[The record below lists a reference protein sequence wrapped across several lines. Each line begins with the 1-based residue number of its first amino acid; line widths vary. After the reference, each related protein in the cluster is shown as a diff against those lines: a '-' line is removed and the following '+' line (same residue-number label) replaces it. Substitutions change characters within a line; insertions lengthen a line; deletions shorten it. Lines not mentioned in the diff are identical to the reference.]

1 VFCLSSFLGDF
12 SIAFFNLFVM
22 LNAIG
27 NVPIFL
33 TLTNGFSSQDR
44 REIAKKSA
52 IVAGSIVLVFIFF
65 GQYILDFFQI
75 ETDDFFIAGG
85 LVLLI
90 IALDFTIGRNIVRSY
105 IVNKEE
111 LAVVPLGTPLLAGPG
126 TITMS
131 IILTYDYGVFVTVF
145 AALANGVIAWL
156 ILRYSDLV
164 IQKIGSSGINAASR
178 VLGLLLV
185 AIAIGMIRRGLTGL
199 I

>member
-1 VFCLSSFLGDF
+1 
-12 SIAFFNLFVM
+12 M

-44 REIAKKSA
+44 REIAKKSV
-52 IVAGSIVLVFIFF
+52 IVAASIVLIFIFF

-185 AIAIGMIRRGLTGL
+185 AVAIGMIRRGLTGL

>member
-1 VFCLSSFLGDF
+1 LSSFLGDF

-22 LNAIG
+22 LNAVG
-27 NVPIFL
+27 TVPIFL

-52 IVAGSIVLVFIFF
+52 VVAGSIVLVFIFF
-65 GQYILDFFQI
+65 GQFILDFFQI

-131 IILTYDYGVFVTVF
+131 IILTYDYGVFVTAL
-145 AALANGVIAWL
+145 AALLNGVIAWL

-164 IQKIGSSGINAASR
+164 IEKIGSSGVNAASR
-178 VLGLLLV
+178 VLGLLLA
-185 AIAIGMIRRGLTGL
+185 AIAIGMIRRGLTGV

>member
-1 VFCLSSFLGDF
+1 MSSFLGDF

-22 LNAIG
+22 LNAVG
-27 NVPIFL
+27 TVPIFL

-52 IVAGSIVLVFIFF
+52 VVAGSIVLVFIFF
-65 GQYILDFFQI
+65 GQFILDFFQI

-131 IILTYDYGVFVTVF
+131 IILTYDYGVFVTAL
-145 AALANGVIAWL
+145 AALLNGVIAWL

-164 IQKIGSSGINAASR
+164 IEKIGSSGVNAASR
-178 VLGLLLV
+178 VLGLLLA
-185 AIAIGMIRRGLTGL
+185 AIAIGMIRRGLTGV